1 MAEKQ
6 WVVYILECADGTLYT
21 GITDDLQRRMSAHGT
36 DKGAKYTRGRGPF
49 NLVYLENCDDH
60 SQALRR
66 EYAIKQLSR
75 KQKQLLCN
83 GYQRK
88 EDS

>member
-1 MAEKQ
+1 MVEKH

-21 GITDDLQRRMSAHGT
+21 GITDDLQRRIAAHGT

-49 NLVYLENCDDH
+49 TPVYLEKCDDR

-75 KQKQLLCN
+75 QQKQLLCY